1 MLLMMSGLAACIAA
15 CTENAPLFA
24 SLSPQEVK
32 KSLCGARDASKEDVR
47 RSLENRYGDVIL
59 KGLLKG
65 EASSSQEH
73 AYDSL
78 AVTVACLDSDAIRL
92 VRRISCAD

>member
-1 MLLMMSGLAACIAA
+1 MCWGVMAVLAEQQNI
-15 CTENAPLFA
+15 PILQ
-24 SLSPQEVK
+24 LSPQEVK